1 MIDTLVNVLSWGC
14 LLGGGAFSIIGGL
27 GMLRLPDFYTRL
39 HAAGMTDT
47 LGAGLI
53 LLGLVLQAG
62 WTLVTA
68 KLVFIFI
75 FIVWTSPTAAH
86 ALALAA
92 EHGKV
97 RPLLIGDGGSGE
109 SAGEGTK

>member
-1 MIDTLVNVLSWGC
+1 MMDTVVDLLSWAC
-14 LLGGGAFSIIGGL
+14 LLAGGAFGIIGGL
-27 GMLRLPDFYTRL
+27 GVLRLPDFFTRL

-62 WTLVTA
+62 WSLVTA

-86 ALALAA
+86 ALARAA
-92 EHGKV
+92 LHGTI
-97 RPLLIGDGGSGE
+97 RPLLSGE
-109 SAGEGTK
+109 ENSAERGGEGTR

>member
-1 MIDTLVNVLSWGC
+1 MSDAVLDVLSWAC
-14 LLGGGAFSIIGGL
+14 LLAGGGFGIVGGIGVF
-27 GMLRLPDFYTRL
+27 RLPDFYTRL

-75 FIVWTSPTAAH
+75 FIVWASPTAAH

-92 EHGKV
+92 LHGGLKPV
-97 RPLLIGDGGSGE
+97 LGGE
-109 SAGEGTK
+109 SASQKAGDEDIR

>member
-1 MIDTLVNVLSWGC
+1 MIDTVVNLLSWVC
-14 LLGGGAFSIIGGL
+14 LLAGGAFGIIGGL

-62 WTLVTA
+62 WTLVAA

-92 EHGKV
+92 LHGRS
-97 RPLLIGDGGSGE
+97 RPLLTGEERSGEPAGDG
-109 SAGEGTK
+109 TQ